1 MIADKKGM
9 QSMHIKKFS
18 TLAIACILLIALL
31 SGCSGSKSGMN
42 HDGMNM
48 DMDMS
53 EDAMNPIKVEIIL
66 PEQIAANKDLV
77 LQAKVTQTD
86 KPVDDAKE
94 VMFELWRGDEQEH
107 EKIEAKLT
115 SDGIYQIEKQF
126 AEPGDYTMIAH
137 VTAREMHTMPKKTF
151 QVTK

>member
-1 MIADKKGM
+1 MQRKKM
-9 QSMHIKKFS
+9 SM
-18 TLAIACILLIALL
+18 LAIACILLIALL
-31 SGCSGSKSGMN
+31 AGCSGSNEGMN

-66 PEQIAANKDLV
+66 PAQITANKDVV

-94 VMFELWRGDEQEH
+94 VMFELWRGEEQEH

-115 SDGIYQIEKQF
+115 SNGVYQIEKQF
-126 AEPGDYTMIAH
+126 AESGEYTMIAH
-137 VTAREMHTMPKKTF
+137 VTAREMHSMPKKTF
-151 QVTK
+151 EVAK

>member
-1 MIADKKGM
+1 
-9 QSMHIKKFS
+9 MHIKKFS